1 VVGIEGLYA
10 VLLITA
16 LALNGIAIAGV
27 TPVRELAAPLREW
40 SLIARILALD
50 LLIVPLVAVGGAI
63 LLDVDPV
70 TRAGLVI
77 VSAASSGP
85 IGIALSRIARGDV
98 PLSVTVVVGLGALN
112 LVTVPIVTSLLLP
125 AGIEIPV
132 LTLLTSLIG
141 LAVAPLLLGRLVAH
155 VRRRTWIEDAGYLRL
170 IGRARR
176 IADIALAGA
185 VSTALLLE
193 PRDVLAVLAGPVL
206 AIALAVMLAVTLGA
220 RAVSSDP
227 ARIRTVAITINA
239 RAVGLALAL
248 ATLHLDAVEGLR
260 ATILAYGGLTQVV
273 PLLFVLIARRMPAR
287 LR

>member
-1 VVGIEGLYA
+1 MVGIEGLYA